1 MRNRLH
7 IKAPRTASK
16 GEVVRLMTK
25 LNHPMESGWR
35 RRQDGQVV
43 PKALAGQFLCLF
55 NGREVFRADL
65 ESGTAS
71 DPYLSFF
78 VRVEDSGVFRFVW
91 IGDGGTSFEKEVP
104 IEVLSS

>member
-7 IKAPRTASK
+7 VKVPRTAAK
-16 GEVVRLMTK
+16 GEIIRLMTK

-35 RRQDGQVV
+35 HRSDGQVV
-43 PKALAGQFLCLF
+43 PKALAGEFVCLF
-55 NGREVFRADL
+55 DGREVFRADL

-78 VRVEDSGVFRFVW
+78 VRVEASGVFRFVW
-91 IGDGGTSFEKEVP
+91 TGERDNRFEKEAA
-104 IEVLSS
+104 IEVE

>member
-7 IKAPRTASK
+7 VKVPRTAVK

-35 RRQDGQVV
+35 QRLDGEVV
-43 PKALAGQFLCLF
+43 PKALAGEFRCLF
-55 NGREVFRADL
+55 NGGEVFRANL

-71 DPYLSFF
+71 DPYLSFH
-78 VRVEDSGVFRFVW
+78 VRVEESGVFRFQW
-91 IGDGGTSFEKEVP
+91 TGEGGNRFETEAA
-104 IEVLSS
+104 IEVVG